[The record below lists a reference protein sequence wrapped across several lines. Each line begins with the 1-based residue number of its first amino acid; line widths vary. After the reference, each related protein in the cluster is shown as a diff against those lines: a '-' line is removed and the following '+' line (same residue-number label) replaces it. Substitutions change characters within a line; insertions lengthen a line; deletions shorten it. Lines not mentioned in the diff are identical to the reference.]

1 MVKKILVVGLV
12 LAGVVILAGC
22 VRRPTIRADYGPR
35 LDEIEARLDKIEA
48 TLENLQTFSADIS
61 KANANDVIL
70 HENMEALYYE
80 VDELREKMGMPLS
93 KPRRKLVK

>member
-12 LAGVVILAGC
+12 LAGMVMFAGC
-22 VRRPTIRADYGPR
+22 VPRRVIQADYGPR
-35 LDEIEARLDKIEA
+35 LDEIEARLSSIET
-48 TLENLQTFSADIS
+48 TLDSLKSNVS
-61 KANANDVIL
+61 KANANDEIL
-70 HENMEALYYE
+70 NENMEALYDE

>member
-1 MVKKILVVGLV
+1 MTKKILQ
-12 LAGVVILAGC
+12 GVVLVGVLFLVGC
-22 VRRPTIRADYGPR
+22 VRRPTIRADFGPR

-61 KANANDVIL
+61 KANANDEIL
-70 HENMEALYYE
+70 YENMEALYDE
-80 VDELREKMGMPLS
+80 VDELREKMEMPLS

>member
-12 LAGVVILAGC
+12 LAGVVMFAGC

-35 LDEIEARLDKIEA
+35 LDEIEARLSSIET
-48 TLENLQTFSADIS
+48 TLDSLKSDVS
-61 KANANDVIL
+61 KANANDEIL
-70 HENMEALYYE
+70 HGNMEALYDE